1 MRAWMPWVVAGVVLL
16 LPTGVHAQQAPL
28 EDGGGERVASEE
40 GGGDGNVAGRAGSA
54 GVPRVT
60 DITTDADLP
69 TNDEF
74 TITVEFSE
82 AVSGFAINDIEV
94 VNGSTVS
101 SVREVS
107 AREYEFDV
115 EPDPDYEGVLTVR
128 IRTGAVRS
136 VSTNDPNESDDED
149 FAVDTVEP
157 ELQGATVDADELVL
171 EYDEDLDEDEVPREQ
186 RFDVTVDGVS
196 RFVDDISIRR
206 DRVTLTLETPVDR
219 GDRVLIDYE
228 HGSGGRIQDEAG
240 NEADE
245 FSNERVTNNTR
256 TSTRLPSA
264 PRDLTATADGKTV
277 IELDWRAPSS
287 SGTGGDITGYR
298 IEVSDDGGTT
308 WEIEESDTGDD
319 DTDYRHTGLREG
331 ETWHYRVSAW
341 NDEGRGPVSDVAS
354 ATTDSDLPG
363 APTGLTA
370 TANGQDRIDLSWTAP
385 TNEGDGI
392 IGYQIETREGTGGS
406 WTVEV
411 ANTNSTRTTY
421 SHRNL
426 DAGSTWYYRVSAIS
440 SEGEG
445 PPSNVAN
452 ATTVIGRPGR
462 PLALSAR
469 ADGRTRIALSWS
481 APSDDG
487 GARITGYRI
496 EVSRT
501 GTSGWLLVTRTT
513 SRTYTHTGLNPGSRR
528 FYRVAA
534 INSEGAGPF
543 SRVVSAVTQATV
555 PSAPSRLVATAH
567 GRTQINLSWRTPISN
582 GGATISGYRIEVSRD
597 NGNTWITRVANTGD
611 NATTY
616 MHTGLSP
623 ATTRHYRVSA
633 INSAGT
639 GPPSNVASATTD
651 ATVPGAPQRLRATA
665 NGQSRIDLAWEAPT
679 SDGGATI
686 TGYRIESS
694 SNRTTWRTL
703 RNNHPT
709 TSFSNVGLEPATTRH
724 YRVSAVN
731 VAGTGPASNIATATT
746 DATVPD
752 PPTALSATAD
762 GTSKIDLSW
771 TAPSYDG
778 GAALTGYR
786 IEVAES
792 GNGPWSNLVANT
804 NSTATTYSHTGLAP
818 ASTRYYRVF
827 AINSVG
833 SGRSSG
839 VVRATTDATVP
850 DPPTGLQATAVSPTQ
865 IDLTWVAPG
874 YDGGAPITG
883 YQVEISADAGSTW
896 GVLVPSTG
904 STGTSYSH
912 TGLEPGSTRHYR
924 VSATNAAGTG
934 LPSNVANASTDD
946 PVQRAGRVNAEVLPH
961 AVAALTSSTV
971 SAISGRIEAVAAGV
985 PHGRRATMGLIGS
998 GLNGAYLADP
1008 AGRGAGAFGDG
1019 PGRNPG
1025 MSRLL
1030 DGASFLLPVGGS
1042 GLQEAEGGLPGIA
1055 MWGSGEYQNLSRSRT
1070 GSVDWDGNMLNVHM
1084 GTDVQL
1090 RWDVLVGLAASR
1102 STGEFDFT
1110 DETGASEVDG
1120 TYMSEM
1126 TTVNPYAAWFLGRGG
1141 VTVWA
1146 TGGIG
1151 WGDVEIEDER
1161 QAVRG
1166 SGTTML
1172 TGAVGASGILL
1183 SSGSSKLRVRA
1194 EGWMSQAE
1202 VEGSAEVEA
1211 MSLEVRRGRLALEW
1225 QQGYRFAAGHEV
1237 AAVVEGGLRYDDGD
1251 GGNGE
1256 GAEVGG
1262 GLRYASPR
1270 SRLIVE
1276 GRGRV
1281 LATGHFGY
1289 EEWGVSGMIQ
1299 FDMHRRGE
1307 GLSMR
1312 LAPAWGEASSG
1323 VQQLW
1328 DRGVTDRM
1336 GTGLTPAR
1344 GRLDAE
1350 VEYGLPDFGGTP
1362 YGRLYM
1368 LDGGD
1373 RAFGTGVRYEISRVM
1388 NMRLEATR
1396 RESVLNGARHGLTL
1410 RGQLKF

>member
-16 LPTGVHAQQAPL
+16 PPTSAQAQQAPF
-28 EDGGGERVASEE
+28 EDGGGERVASVER
-40 GGGDGNVAGRAGSA
+40 GGDGKVAVRLGPR

-60 DITTDADLP
+60 SIETDADEP
-69 TNDEF
+69 ISERF
-74 TITVEFSE
+74 TVTVVFSE
-82 AVSGFAINDIEV
+82 DVDGFRENDIEV
-94 VNGSTVS
+94 DNGEVVG
-101 SVREVS
+101 SVTEVD
-107 AREYEFDV
+107 RDEYQFDV
-115 EPDPDYEGVLTVR
+115 TPEEDYEGTLTVR
-128 IRTGAVRS
+128 IRTNAVSS
-136 VSTNDPNESDDED
+136 VTTNDQNAAESENFD
-149 FAVDTVEP
+149 VDTIEP
-157 ELQGATVDADELVL
+157 TLDDATVDGDELVL
-171 EYDEDLDEDEVPREQ
+171 EYSENLDVDEIPRTQ
-186 RFDVTVDGVS
+186 RFNVEVDGTT
-196 RFVDDISIRR
+196 RFVDDVSIRR
-206 DRVTLTLETPVDR
+206 DRVTLTLESPVDR
-219 GDRVLIDYE
+219 GDRVRIDYE
-228 HGSGGRIQDEAG
+228 HGSGDRLQDLAG
-240 NEADE
+240 NEAPEVDN
-245 FSNERVTNNTR
+245 FRVTNNTQ

-264 PRDLTATADGKTV
+264 PRDLTATADGQTV

-287 SGTGGDITGYR
+287 SGTGGSITGYR

-308 WEIEESDTGDD
+308 WDIEESDTGDD
-319 DTDYRHTGLREG
+319 DTSYRHTGLRKG

-341 NDEGRGPVSDVAS
+341 NDEGRGPVSDTAS
-354 ATTDSDLPG
+354 ATTDSDVPG

-385 TNEGDGI
+385 TNEGTGI
-392 IGYQIETREGTGGS
+392 IGYQIEAREGTSGS
-406 WTVEV
+406 WTELE
-411 ANTNSTRTTY
+411 ANTNSTGTTY

-426 DAGSTWYYRVSAIS
+426 DPGAEWQYRVAAIS
-440 SEGEG
+440 SEGDG
-445 PPSNVAN
+445 PTSNVAS
-452 ATTVIGRPGR
+452 ATTEIGRPSQ
-462 PLALSAR
+462 PLALSATAVGQR
-469 ADGRTRIALSWS
+469 SIRLAWS
-481 APSDDG
+481 EPEKDG
-487 GARITGYRI
+487 GASITGYRI

-501 GTSGWLLVTRTT
+501 GTSGWLLVTANNRT
-513 SRTYTHTGLNPGSRR
+513 RTYTHTGLNPGSRR

-534 INSEGAGPF
+534 VNSQGAGPF
-543 SRVVSAVTQATV
+543 SRVASAVTAATV
-555 PSAPSRLVATAH
+555 PSAPSNLVATAH
-567 GRTQINLSWRTPISN
+567 GQNQINLSWRTPIAD
-582 GGATISGYRIEVSRD
+582 GGATISGYRIEESSDGGNNWRTRV
-597 NGNTWITRVANTGD
+597 GNTGNTLTR
-611 NATTY
+611 Y
-616 MHTGLSP
+616 EHKGLNP
-623 ATTRHYRVSA
+623 ATTRHYRVYA

-639 GPPSNVASATTD
+639 GPPSNVANATTD
-651 ATVPGAPQRLRATA
+651 ATVPGAPQRLTATA
-665 NGQSRIDLAWEAPT
+665 NGQSRIDLTWEAP
-679 SDGGATI
+679 SNDGGATI

-694 SNRTTWRTL
+694 SNKTSWRTL
-703 RNNHPT
+703 RSNHNG
-709 TSFSNVGLEPATTRH
+709 TSFSHSGLAPATTRH

-746 DATVPD
+746 DATVPG

-786 IEVAES
+786 IEYAAS
-792 GNGPWSNLVANT
+792 GNGPWTNLVANT
-804 NSTATTYSHTGLAP
+804 NSTATTHSDTGLDP
-818 ASTRYYRVF
+818 ATTRYYRVF

-850 DPPTGLQATAVSPTQ
+850 DAPTGLSAADVSPTQ
-865 IDLTWVAPG
+865 IDLTWTAPG
-874 YDGGAPITG
+874 YDGGAPITS

-896 GVLVPSTG
+896 GVLAPSTG

-924 VSATNAAGTG
+924 VSAINVAGTG

-961 AVAALTSSTV
+961 AVAALTASTV

-985 PHGRRATMGLIGS
+985 PYGRQATMGLLSSGLGGVDAGGFGPGS
-998 GLNGAYLADP
+998 GRD
-1008 AGRGAGAFGDG
+1008 RGMGQLF
-1019 PGRNPG
+1019 
-1025 MSRLL
+1025 
-1030 DGASFLLPVGGS
+1030 DGASFLLPLGGN
-1042 GLQEAEGGLPGIA
+1042 GMQQAAAGGIPNIA
-1055 MWGSGEYQNLSRSRT
+1055 AWGSGEYQNLSRSRT
-1070 GSVDWDGNMLNVHM
+1070 GSVDWDGNMLNMHV

-1090 RWDVLVGLAASR
+1090 RWDLLVGVAASR
-1102 STGEFDFT
+1102 SAGEFDFT

-1141 VTVWA
+1141 VVAWA
-1146 TGGIG
+1146 TGGFG

-1161 QAVRG
+1161 QALRR

-1172 TGAVGASGILL
+1172 SGAVGASGILV
-1183 SSGSSKLRVRA
+1183 STGSAKLRVRA
-1194 EGWMSQAE
+1194 EGWMTQAE

-1225 QQGYRFAAGHEV
+1225 QQGYRMFGGHEV
-1237 AAVVEGGLRYDDGD
+1237 SALVEGGLRYDDGD

-1336 GTGLTPAR
+1336 GTGLRPAR
-1344 GRLDAE
+1344 ARLDAE
-1350 VEYGLPDFGGTP
+1350 VEYGLVDFGGTP

-1410 RGQLKF
+1410 RGRLKF

>member
-16 LPTGVHAQQAPL
+16 PQTSVQAQQTPF
-28 EDGGGERVASEE
+28 EDGGGERVASVE
-40 GGGDGNVAGRAGSA
+40 GGRDGNVAERGGSA
-54 GVPRVT
+54 GVPRIT
-60 DITTDADLP
+60 SITTDEDLP
-69 TNDEF
+69 ANDEF
-74 TITVEFSE
+74 TVTVVFSE
-82 AVSGFAINDIEV
+82 AVDGFRGNDIEV
-94 VNGSTVS
+94 DNGDVTS
-101 SVREVS
+101 SVREIS
-107 AREYEFDV
+107 ADEYEFEV
-115 EPDPDYEGVLTVR
+115 TPDADFDGVLTVR
-128 IRTGAVRS
+128 IRTNAVES
-136 VSTNDPNESDDED
+136 VSTDDPNAAESET
-149 FAVDTVEP
+149 FEVDTIEP
-157 ELQGATVDADELVL
+157 ELEDATVEGDELVL
-171 EYDEDLDEDEVPREQ
+171 EYSENLDVDEVPRTQ
-186 RFDVTVDGVS
+186 RFNVEVDGTT
-196 RFVDDISIRR
+196 RFVDDITIRR
-206 DRVTLTLETPVDR
+206 DRVTLTLESAVDR
-219 GDRVLIDYE
+219 GDRVRIDYE
-228 HGSGGRIQDEAG
+228 HGSGDRLQDLAG
-240 NEADE
+240 NPAPEEDN
-245 FSNERVTNNTR
+245 FRVTNNTQ

-264 PRDLTATADGKTV
+264 PRDLTATADGQTV

-308 WEIEESDTGDD
+308 WEIEESDTGND
-319 DTDYRHTGLREG
+319 DTEYRHTRLRKG

-341 NDEGRGPVSDVAS
+341 NDEGRGPESEVAS
-354 ATTDSDLPG
+354 ATTDSDVPG

-385 TNEGDGI
+385 TNVGTGI
-392 IGYQIETREGTGGS
+392 IGYLIEAREGTRGS
-406 WTVEV
+406 WTDLV
-411 ANTNSTRTTY
+411 ANTNSTGTTY

-426 DAGSTWYYRVSAIS
+426 DPGSTWYYRVAALS
-440 SEGEG
+440 SEGDG
-445 PPSNVAN
+445 PTSNVAN
-452 ATTVIGRPGR
+452 ATTDIGRPSA
-462 PLALSAR
+462 PLALSAT
-469 ADGRTRIALSWS
+469 ADGRTRINLAWS

-487 GARITGYRI
+487 GAPITQYRI

-513 SRTYTHTGLNPGSRR
+513 SRSYTHTGLNPGSRR

-534 INSEGAGPF
+534 INSEGQGPF
-543 SRVVSAVTQATV
+543 SRVASAVTQATV
-555 PSAPSRLVATAH
+555 PSAPSNLVATAH
-567 GRTQINLSWRTPISN
+567 GQNQINLSWRTPISD
-582 GGATISGYRIEVSRD
+582 GGATISGYRIEVSSDGGNNWTTRV
-597 NGNTWITRVANTGD
+597 GNTGNTITRYEHKGLGPAN
-611 NATTY
+611 
-616 MHTGLSP
+616 
-623 ATTRHYRVSA
+623 TRHYRVYA

-639 GPPSNVASATTD
+639 GPPSNVANATTD
-651 ATVPGAPQRLRATA
+651 ATVPGAPQRLTATA
-665 NGQSRIDLAWEAPT
+665 NGQSRIDLAWEAPAN
-679 SDGGATI
+679 DGGAEI

-703 RNNHPT
+703 RSNHQGT
-709 TSFSNVGLEPATTRH
+709 TFSNVGLAPATTRH

-746 DATVPD
+746 DATIPG

-786 IEVAES
+786 IEFASS
-792 GNGPWSNLVANT
+792 GNGPWTNLVANT
-804 NSTATTYSHTGLAP
+804 NSTATTHSDTGLDP
-818 ASTRYYRVF
+818 ATTRYYRVF

-850 DPPTGLQATAVSPTQ
+850 DAPTGLNAADVSPTQ
-865 IDLTWVAPG
+865 IDLTWTAPG
-874 YDGGAPITG
+874 YDGGAPITS
-883 YQVEISADAGSTW
+883 YKVEISADAGSTW

-912 TGLEPGSTRHYR
+912 IGIEPGSTRHYR
-924 VSATNAAGTG
+924 VSAINAAGTG
-934 LPSNVANASTDD
+934 LPSNVAHASTDD

-961 AVAALTSSTV
+961 AVAALTASTV

-985 PHGRRATMGLIGS
+985 PYGRQSTMGLLSS
-998 GLNGAYLADP
+998 GLNGVEP
-1008 AGRGAGAFGDG
+1008 GGFG
-1019 PGRNPG
+1019 PGRDRG
-1025 MSRLL
+1025 MGQFL
-1030 DGASFLLPVGGS
+1030 DGASFLLPLGGS
-1042 GLQEAEGGLPGIA
+1042 GMQQAAAGGIPNIA
-1055 MWGSGEYQNLSRSRT
+1055 AWGSGEYQNLSRSRT
-1070 GSVDWDGNMLNVHM
+1070 GRVDWDGNMMNVHV

-1090 RWDVLVGLAASR
+1090 RWDILVGVAASR
-1102 STGEFDFT
+1102 SAGEFDFT
-1110 DETGASEVDG
+1110 DETGASGVDG

-1141 VTVWA
+1141 VVAWA
-1146 TGGIG
+1146 TGGFG

-1161 QAVRG
+1161 QALRR
-1166 SGTTML
+1166 SGTTL
-1172 TGAVGASGILL
+1172 LSGAVGASGILV
-1183 SSGSSKLRVRA
+1183 STGSAKLRVRA

-1225 QQGYRFAAGHEV
+1225 QQGYRFFGGHEV
-1237 AAVVEGGLRYDDGD
+1237 SALVEGGLRYDDGD
-1251 GGNGE
+1251 GANGE

-1299 FDMHRRGE
+1299 LDMHRRGE

-1336 GTGLTPAR
+1336 GAGLTPAR
-1344 GRLDAE
+1344 ARLDAE
-1350 VEYGLPDFGGTP
+1350 VEYGLTDFGGTP

-1373 RAFGTGVRYEISRVM
+1373 RAFGTGVRYEVSRVM

>member
-1 MRAWMPWVVAGVVLL
+1 MPWVVAGVVLL
-16 LPTGVHAQQAPL
+16 SPTGVQAQQAPI
-28 EDGGGERVASEE
+28 EDGGGEAMETAE
-40 GGGDGNVAGRAGSA
+40 GGRGGNVAERGGSA
-54 GVPRVT
+54 GVPRIT
-60 DITTDADLP
+60 SITTDEDLP
-69 TNDEF
+69 ANDEF
-74 TITVEFSE
+74 TVTVVFSE
-82 AVSGFAINDIEV
+82 AVDGFRGNDIEV
-94 VNGSTVS
+94 DNGDVTS
-101 SVREVS
+101 SVREIS
-107 AREYEFDV
+107 ADEYEFEV
-115 EPDPDYEGVLTVR
+115 TPDDDFDGVLTVR
-128 IRTGAVRS
+128 IRTNAVES
-136 VSTNDPNESDDED
+136 VSTDDPNAAESET
-149 FAVDTVEP
+149 FEVDTIEP
-157 ELQGATVDADELVL
+157 TLEDATVDGDELVL
-171 EYDEDLDEDEVPREQ
+171 EYSENLDVNEVPRPQ
-186 RFDVTVDGVS
+186 RFNVEVDGTT
-196 RFVDDISIRR
+196 RFVNDITIRR
-206 DRVTLTLETPVDR
+206 DRVTLTLESAVDR
-219 GDRVLIDYE
+219 GDRVRIDYE
-228 HGSGGRIQDEAG
+228 HGSGDRLQDLAG
-240 NEADE
+240 NEAPEEDN
-245 FSNERVTNNTR
+245 FRVTNNTQ
-256 TSTRLPSA
+256 TSTRVPSA
-264 PRDLTATADGKTV
+264 PRDLTATADGQTV

-308 WEIEESDTGDD
+308 WEIEESDTGND
-319 DTDYRHTGLREG
+319 DTEYRHTRLRKG

-341 NDEGRGPVSDVAS
+341 NDEGRGPVSDTAS
-354 ATTDSDLPG
+354 ATTDSDVPG

-385 TNEGDGI
+385 TNEGTGI
-392 IGYQIETREGTGGS
+392 IGYQIEAREGTSGS
-406 WTVEV
+406 WTDLV
-411 ANTNSTRTTY
+411 ANTNSTGTTY

-426 DAGSTWYYRVSAIS
+426 DPGSTWYYRVAALS
-440 SEGEG
+440 SEGDG

-452 ATTVIGRPGR
+452 ATTDIGRPSA
-462 PLALSAR
+462 PLALSAT
-469 ADGRTRIALSWS
+469 ADGRTRINLAWS

-487 GARITGYRI
+487 GAPITQYRI

-513 SRTYTHTGLNPGSRR
+513 SRSYTHTGLNPGSRR

-534 INSEGAGPF
+534 INSEGQGPF
-543 SRVVSAVTQATV
+543 SRVASAVTQATV
-555 PSAPSRLVATAH
+555 PSAPSNLVATAH
-567 GRTQINLSWRTPISN
+567 GQNQINLSWRTPISD
-582 GGATISGYRIEVSRD
+582 GGATISGYRIEVSSDGGNNWTTRV
-597 NGNTWITRVANTGD
+597 GNTGNTITR
-611 NATTY
+611 Y
-616 MHTGLSP
+616 EHKGLNP
-623 ATTRHYRVSA
+623 ASTRHYRVYA

-639 GPPSNVASATTD
+639 GPASNVANATTD
-651 ATVPGAPQRLRATA
+651 ATVPGAPTGLTATA
-665 NGQSRIDLAWEAPT
+665 NGQSRIDLAWKAPT
-679 SDGGATI
+679 NDGGAEI

-694 SNRTTWRTL
+694 SNKTSWKTL
-703 RNNHPT
+703 RSNHQGT
-709 TSFSNVGLEPATTRH
+709 TFSNVGLAPATTRH

-746 DATVPD
+746 DATVPG

-786 IEVAES
+786 IESAPN
-792 GNGPWSNLVANT
+792 GNGPWTNLVANT
-804 NSTATTYSHTGLAP
+804 GSTATTHSDTGLDP
-818 ASTRYYRVF
+818 ATTRYYRVF

-850 DPPTGLQATAVSPTQ
+850 NAPTGLNAADVSPTQ
-865 IDLTWVAPG
+865 IDLTWTAPA
-874 YDGGAPITG
+874 YDGGAPITS
-883 YQVEISADAGSTW
+883 YRVEISADGGSTW
-896 GVLVPSTG
+896 GVLVPSTA

-912 TGLEPGSTRHYR
+912 IGLEPGSTRHYR
-924 VSATNAAGTG
+924 VSATNIAGTG
-934 LPSNVANASTDD
+934 LPSNVASASTDD

-961 AVAALTSSTV
+961 AVAALTASTV

-985 PHGRRATMGLIGS
+985 PYGRQATMGLLSS
-998 GLNGAYLADP
+998 GLGGVD
-1008 AGRGAGAFGDG
+1008 GAGFG
-1019 PGRNPG
+1019 PGRGRDRG
-1025 MSRLL
+1025 MGQLF
-1030 DGASFLLPVGGS
+1030 DGASFLLPLGGS
-1042 GLQEAEGGLPGIA
+1042 GMQQAAAGGIPNIA
-1055 MWGSGEYQNLSRSRT
+1055 AWGSGEYQNLSRSRT
-1070 GSVDWDGNMLNVHM
+1070 GSVDWDGNMLNMHV

-1090 RWDVLVGLAASR
+1090 RWDLLVGVAASR
-1102 STGEFDFT
+1102 SAGEFDFT

-1141 VTVWA
+1141 VVAWA
-1146 TGGIG
+1146 TGGFG

-1161 QAVRG
+1161 QALRR
-1166 SGTTML
+1166 SNTTML
-1172 TGAVGASGILL
+1172 SGAVGASGILV
-1183 SSGSSKLRVRA
+1183 STGSAKLRVRA
-1194 EGWMSQAE
+1194 EGWMTQAE

-1225 QQGYRFAAGHEV
+1225 QQGYRLFGGHEV
-1237 AAVVEGGLRYDDGD
+1237 SALVEGGLRYDDGD

-1344 GRLDAE
+1344 ARLDAE
-1350 VEYGLPDFGGTP
+1350 VEYGLADFGGTP

-1410 RGQLKF
+1410 RGRLKF

>member
-16 LPTGVHAQQAPL
+16 PPTSAQAQQAPF
-28 EDGGGERVASEE
+28 EDGGGERVVGAE
-40 GGGDGNVAGRAGSA
+40 GGRDGNVAGRAGSA

-60 DITTDADLP
+60 DITADEDDLP
-69 TNDEF
+69 ANGEF
-74 TITVEFSE
+74 TVTVEFSE
-82 AVSGFAINDIEV
+82 AVDGFRSNDIEV
-94 VNGSTVS
+94 DNGSVTS

-107 AREYEFDV
+107 ADEYQFEV
-115 EPDPDYEGVLTVR
+115 TPDDDFEGLLTVR
-128 IRTGAVRS
+128 IRTGAVES
-136 VSTNDPNESDDED
+136 VSTDDPNAAESET
-149 FAVDTVEP
+149 FEVDTIEP
-157 ELQGATVDADELVL
+157 EFEDATVDGDELVL
-171 EYDEDLDEDEVPREQ
+171 EYSEDLDEDEVPREQ
-186 RFDVTVDGVS
+186 RFNVEVDGAS

-206 DRVTLTLETPVDR
+206 DRVTLTLESAVDR
-219 GDRVLIDYE
+219 GDRVRIDYE
-228 HGSGGRIQDEAG
+228 HGSVDRLQDLAG

-245 FSNERVTNNTR
+245 FSNERVTNNTQ

-264 PRDLTATADGKTV
+264 PRGLTATADGRTV
-277 IELDWRAPSS
+277 IELDWRAPVS

-319 DTDYRHTGLREG
+319 DTHYRHTGLREG

-341 NDEGRGPVSDVAS
+341 NDEGRGPVSNEAS
-354 ATTDSDLPG
+354 ATTDTDRPG

-370 TANGQDRIDLSWTAP
+370 TASGRDQIDLSWTAP

-392 IGYQIETREGTGGS
+392 TGYLIEVSTNAGNSWSDLEDDTR
-406 WTVEV
+406 
-411 ANTNSTRTTY
+411 STRTTF
-421 SHRNL
+421 SDTGL
-426 DAGSTWYYRVSAIS
+426 SAGTTRHYRVSAIS
-440 SEGEG
+440 SAGEG

-452 ATTVIGRPGR
+452 ATTAIGRPGQ

-469 ADGRTRIALSWS
+469 ADGRTSITLAWS

-487 GARITGYRI
+487 GASITGYRI

-501 GTSGWLLVTRTT
+501 GTSGWLLVTANHRTT
-513 SRTYTHTGLNPGSRR
+513 NYTHTGLNPGSRR

-534 INSEGAGPF
+534 VNSEGIGPF
-543 SRVVSAVTQATV
+543 SRVTSAVTQATV
-555 PSAPSRLVATAH
+555 PSAPSNLVATAH

-582 GGATISGYRIEVSRD
+582 GGATISGYRIEVSSD
-597 NGNTWITRVANTGD
+597 GGNNWTTRVANTGN

-616 MHTGLSP
+616 AHTGLSP
-623 ATTRHYRVSA
+623 ATTRHYRVYA

-639 GPPSNVASATTD
+639 GPASNVANATTD
-651 ATVPGAPQRLRATA
+651 ATVPGAPTRLTATA
-665 NGQSRIDLAWEAPT
+665 KGQSRIDLAWEAP
-679 SDGGATI
+679 SYDGGAAI

-694 SNRTTWRTL
+694 ANRTTWKTL
-703 RNNHPT
+703 RSNHQGT
-709 TSFSNVGLEPATTRH
+709 TFSNVGLAPATTRH

-731 VAGTGPASNIATATT
+731 VAGTGSPSNIATATT

-752 PPTALSATAD
+752 APTALSATAD
-762 GTSKIDLSW
+762 GTSQIDLSW

-778 GAALTGYR
+778 GAALTGYK
-786 IEVAES
+786 IEYAQS
-792 GNGPWSNLVANT
+792 GNGPWTNLVANT
-804 NSTATTYSHTGLAP
+804 NSTATTHSDTGLEP
-818 ASTRYYRVF
+818 ATTRYYRVF

-850 DPPTGLQATAVSPTQ
+850 DAPTGLQAADVSPTQ
-865 IDLTWVAPG
+865 IDLKWTAPG
-874 YDGGAPITG
+874 YDGGAPITS
-883 YQVEISADAGSTW
+883 YKVEISADAGSSW

-912 TGLEPGSTRHYR
+912 IGLEPGSTRHYR
-924 VSATNAAGTG
+924 VSAINAAGTG

-961 AVAALTSSTV
+961 AVAAMTSSTV

-985 PHGRRATMGLIGS
+985 PYGREATMGLLAS
-998 GLNGAYLADP
+998 GFG
-1008 AGRGAGAFGDG
+1008 GAGAAGFGPRG
-1019 PGRNPG
+1019 GRDRDMG
-1025 MSRLL
+1025 MGQLF
-1030 DGASFLLPVGGS
+1030 DGASFLLPLGGS
-1042 GLQEAEGGLPGIA
+1042 GMQQASAGGIPNIA
-1055 MWGSGEYQNLSRSRT
+1055 AWGSGEYQNLSRSRT
-1070 GSVDWDGNMLNVHM
+1070 GSVDWDGNMMNMHV

-1090 RWDVLVGLAASR
+1090 RWDLLVGVAASR
-1102 STGEFDFT
+1102 SAGEFDFT

-1141 VTVWA
+1141 VVAWA
-1146 TGGIG
+1146 TGGFG

-1161 QAVRG
+1161 QALRR
-1166 SGTTML
+1166 SGTTMMS
-1172 TGAVGASGILL
+1172 GAVGASGILV
-1183 SSGSSKLRVRA
+1183 STGSAKLRVRA

-1202 VEGSAEVEA
+1202 VERSAEVEA

-1225 QQGYRFAAGHEV
+1225 QQGYRLWGHEV
-1237 AAVVEGGLRYDDGD
+1237 SALVEGGLRYDDGD
-1251 GGNGE
+1251 AGNGE

-1281 LATGHFGY
+1281 LVNGHFGY

-1312 LAPAWGEASSG
+1312 LAPALGEASSG

-1328 DRGVTDRM
+1328 DRGMTDRM

-1362 YGRLYM
+1362 YGRLYV

-1388 NMRLEATR
+1388 NMRIEATR
-1396 RESVLNGARHGLTL
+1396 RESVLNGARHGVTL

>member
-1 MRAWMPWVVAGVVLL
+1 M
-16 LPTGVHAQQAPL
+16 T
-28 EDGGGERVASEE
+28 
-40 GGGDGNVAGRAGSA
+40 
-54 GVPRVT
+54 
-60 DITTDADLP
+60 ITTDADLP
-69 TNDEF
+69 TKDVF
-74 TITVEFSE
+74 KVTVRFSE
-82 AVSGFAINDIEV
+82 DVTGFTLRDVEV
-94 VNGSTVS
+94 DRGLTVS
-101 SVREVS
+101 VLEIVS
-107 AREYEFDV
+107 ARVYRFDV
-115 EPDPDYEGVLTVR
+115 QPDDNYDGDLTVT
-128 IRTGAVRS
+128 IRAGAVS
-136 VSTNDPNESDDED
+136 SDTDDPNVEYSED
-149 FAVDTVEP
+149 FAVDTKAP
-157 ELQGATVDADELVL
+157 ELEDAEVDGDELIL
-171 EYDEDLDEDEVPREQ
+171 TYDEPLDEDSEPGTGRFEVRVGSSRHFPER
-186 RFDVTVDGVS
+186 VTI
-196 RFVDDISIRR
+196 DDDEVILRLEDPVEST
-206 DRVTLTLETPVDR
+206 DRVH
-219 GDRVLIDYE
+219 IDYDPPNRD
-228 HGSGGRIQDEAG
+228 GIQDLAG
-240 NEADE
+240 NEAPP
-245 FSNERVTNNTR
+245 FSGERVTNNTPVSNR
-256 TSTRLPSA
+256 FPSA
-264 PRDLTATADGKTV
+264 PRDLTATADGQTV
-277 IELDWRAPSS
+277 IELDWRAPAS
-287 SGTGGDITGYR
+287 SGTGGSITGYR

-308 WEIEESDTGDD
+308 WDIEENDTGND
-319 DTDYRHTGLREG
+319 DTDYRHTGLRKG

-341 NDEGRGPVSDVAS
+341 NDEGRGPASNEAS
-354 ATTDSDLPG
+354 ATTDSDVPG

-385 TNEGDGI
+385 TNEGTGI
-392 IGYQIETREGTGGS
+392 IGYQIEAREGTGGS

-426 DAGSTWYYRVSAIS
+426 DAGSTWYYRVAALS
-440 SEGEG
+440 SEGDG
-445 PPSNVAN
+445 PTSNVAN
-452 ATTVIGRPGR
+452 ATTDVGRPSA
-462 PLALSAR
+462 PLALSAT
-469 ADGRTRIALSWS
+469 ADGRTRIRLAWS
-481 APSDDG
+481 APQDNG
-487 GARITGYRI
+487 GASITGYRI

-513 SRTYTHTGLNPGSRR
+513 SRSYTHTGLNPGSRR
-528 FYRVAA
+528 YYRVAA
-534 INSEGAGPF
+534 INSEGTGPF
-543 SRVVSAVTQATV
+543 SRVASAVTEATV
-555 PSAPSRLVATAH
+555 PSAPSNLVATAH
-567 GRTQINLSWRTPISN
+567 GQSQINLSWRTPISD
-582 GGATISGYRIEVSRD
+582 GGATISGYRIEVSSDGGSNWTTRV
-597 NGNTWITRVANTGD
+597 GNTGNNITR
-611 NATTY
+611 Y
-616 MHTGLSP
+616 EHKGLNP
-623 ATTRHYRVSA
+623 ATTRHYRVYA

-639 GPPSNVASATTD
+639 GPPSNVANATTD
-651 ATVPGAPQRLRATA
+651 ATVPGAPTGLTATA
-665 NGQSRIDLAWEAPT
+665 NGQSRIDLAWKAPT
-679 SDGGATI
+679 NDGGAEI

-694 SNRTTWRTL
+694 DNRRTWKTL
-703 RNNHPT
+703 RSNHRGT
-709 TSFSNVGLEPATTRH
+709 TFSNVGLAPATTRH

-731 VAGTGPASNIATATT
+731 VAGTGSASNIATATT

-786 IEVAES
+786 IEYAPS
-792 GNGPWSNLVANT
+792 GNGPWTNLVANT
-804 NSTATTYSHTGLAP
+804 NSTATTHSDTNLQP
-818 ASTRYYRVF
+818 ATTRYYRVF

-850 DPPTGLQATAVSPTQ
+850 DAPTGLNAADVSPTQ
-865 IDLTWVAPG
+865 IDLTWTAPG
-874 YDGGAPITG
+874 YDGGAPITS
-883 YQVEISADAGSTW
+883 YRVEVSADAGSTW

-912 TGLEPGSTRHYR
+912 IGLEPGSTRHYR
-924 VSATNAAGTG
+924 VSAINAAGTG

-961 AVAALTSSTV
+961 AVAAMTSSTV

-985 PHGRRATMGLIGS
+985 PYGRQATMGLLAS
-998 GLNGAYLADP
+998 GFG
-1008 AGRGAGAFGDG
+1008 GAGTMGFG
-1019 PGRNPG
+1019 PGLGRDRDLDMG
-1025 MSRLL
+1025 QLF
-1030 DGASFLLPVGGS
+1030 DGASFLLPLGGS
-1042 GLQEAEGGLPGIA
+1042 GMQQAAAGGIPNIA
-1055 MWGSGEYQNLSRSRT
+1055 AWGSGEYQNLSRSRT
-1070 GSVDWDGNMLNVHM
+1070 GSVDWDGNMMNMHV

-1090 RWDVLVGLAASR
+1090 RWDVLVGVAASR
-1102 STGEFDFT
+1102 SAGEFDFT

-1141 VTVWA
+1141 VVAWA
-1146 TGGIG
+1146 TGGFG

-1161 QAVRG
+1161 QALRR
-1166 SGTTML
+1166 SGTTMMS
-1172 TGAVGASGILL
+1172 GAVGASGILV
-1183 SSGSSKLRVRA
+1183 STGSGKLRVRA

-1202 VEGSAEVEA
+1202 VERSAEVEA

-1225 QQGYRFAAGHEV
+1225 QQGYRLRGHEV
-1237 AAVVEGGLRYDDGD
+1237 SALVEGGLRYDDGD
-1251 GGNGE
+1251 AGNGE

-1281 LATGHFGY
+1281 LVNGHFGY

-1328 DRGVTDRM
+1328 DRGMTDRM

-1344 GRLDAE
+1344 ARLDAE
-1350 VEYGLPDFGGTP
+1350 AEYGLPGFGGTP
-1362 YGRLYM
+1362 YGRLYV

-1373 RAFGTGVRYEISRVM
+1373 RAFGTGVRYEVSRVM

-1396 RESVLNGARHGLTL
+1396 RESALNGARHGLTL

>member
-16 LPTGVHAQQAPL
+16 PQTGVQAQQAPF
-28 EDGGGERVASEE
+28 EDGGGERAVGVE
-40 GGGDGNVAGRAGSA
+40 GGSDGNVAGRGGVR
-54 GVPRVT
+54 GVPTVTMTSNMSHPTNEVFRITFVFSEDVTGFNTGDVDIANGSRDSSLERVT
-60 DITTDADLP
+60 D
-69 TNDEF
+69 N
-74 TITVEFSE
+74 
-82 AVSGFAINDIEV
+82 
-94 VNGSTVS
+94 
-101 SVREVS
+101 
-107 AREYEFDV
+107 EYWIDV
-115 EPDPDYEGVLTVR
+115 EPDDDYDGPVTVS
-128 IRTGAVRS
+128 IDAGSVRS
-136 VSTNDPNESDDED
+136 QRDNQPNDDISED
-149 FAVDTVEP
+149 FEVDTKAPVLEDA
-157 ELQGATVDADELVL
+157 EVDGDELIL
-171 EYDEDLDEDEVPREQ
+171 TYNEDLDENSEPNTGRFIVSVGSADDFPDRVRIRGDEV
-186 RFDVTVDGVS
+186 
-196 RFVDDISIRR
+196 I
-206 DRVTLTLETPVDR
+206 LTLADAVER
-219 GDRVLIDYE
+219 GDNVLIEYDPPNR
-228 HGSGGRIQDEAG
+228 GGIQDEAG
-240 NEADE
+240 NEAPAFRGEEVD
-245 FSNERVTNNTR
+245 NNTPASNR
-256 TSTRLPSA
+256 YPSA
-264 PRDLTATADGKTV
+264 PRDLTATADGQTV

-287 SGTGGDITGYR
+287 SGTGGSIIGYR

-308 WEIEESDTGDD
+308 WEIEERDTGDD
-319 DTDYRHTGLREG
+319 DTDYRHTGLRKG
-331 ETWHYRVSAW
+331 ETWHYRVSAL
-341 NDEGRGPVSDVAS
+341 NDDGRGPVSNVAS
-354 ATTDSDLPG
+354 ATTDSDVPG

-385 TNEGDGI
+385 TNVGTGI
-392 IGYQIETREGTGGS
+392 TGYQIEAREGTRGS
-406 WTVEV
+406 WTVHV

-426 DAGSTWYYRVSAIS
+426 DAGSTWYYRVAALS
-440 SEGEG
+440 SEGDG
-445 PPSNVAN
+445 PTSNVAN
-452 ATTVIGRPGR
+452 ATTDIGRPGP
-462 PLALSAR
+462 PLALSAT
-469 ADGRTRIALSWS
+469 AVGQNRIRLAWS
-481 APSDDG
+481 PPTDDG
-487 GARITGYRI
+487 GASITSYRI

-501 GTSGWLLVTRTT
+501 GTSGWLLVTANNRTT
-513 SRTYTHTGLNPGSRR
+513 SYTHPGLSPGSRR

-534 INSEGAGPF
+534 INSEGFTGPF
-543 SRVVSAVTQATV
+543 SRVASAVTEATV
-555 PSAPSRLVATAH
+555 PSAPSNLVATAH
-567 GRTQINLSWRTPISN
+567 GQNQINLSWRTPISD
-582 GGATISGYRIEVSRD
+582 GGATISGYRIEVSSDGGNNWTTRV
-597 NGNTWITRVANTGD
+597 GNTGNNITR
-611 NATTY
+611 Y
-616 MHTGLSP
+616 EHKGLNP
-623 ATTRHYRVSA
+623 ATTRHYRVYA

-639 GPPSNVASATTD
+639 GPASNVANATTD
-651 ATVPGAPQRLRATA
+651 ATVPGAPRRLTATA

-679 SDGGATI
+679 NDGGAAI

-694 SNRTTWRTL
+694 ANRTTWKTL
-703 RNNHPT
+703 RSNHQGT
-709 TSFSNVGLEPATTRH
+709 TFSNVGLAPATTRH
-724 YRVSAVN
+724 YRVYAVN
-731 VAGTGPASNIATATT
+731 VAGTGSASNIATATT
-746 DATVPD
+746 DATIPD

-786 IEVAES
+786 IEVAEG

-818 ASTRYYRVF
+818 ASTRYYRVS
-827 AINSVG
+827 AINPVG

-850 DPPTGLQATAVSPTQ
+850 DAPTGLTATAVSPTQ
-865 IDLTWVAPG
+865 IDLAWTAPG

-883 YQVEISADAGSTW
+883 YKVEISADAGSTW

-904 STGTSYSH
+904 STSSSYSH
-912 TGLEPGSTRHYR
+912 TGLDPGSTRHYR
-924 VSATNAAGTG
+924 ISAINAAGTG

-961 AVAALTSSTV
+961 AVAAMTSSTI

-985 PHGRRATMGLIGS
+985 PYGRQATMGLLAS
-998 GLNGAYLADP
+998 GFG
-1008 AGRGAGAFGDG
+1008 GAGAAGFG
-1019 PGRNPG
+1019 PGRGGDRDLG
-1025 MSRLL
+1025 MGQLF
-1030 DGASFLLPVGGS
+1030 DGASFLLPLGGS
-1042 GLQEAEGGLPGIA
+1042 GIQQAAAGGIPNIA
-1055 MWGSGEYQNLSRSRT
+1055 AWGSGEYQNLSRSRT
-1070 GSVDWDGNMLNVHM
+1070 GSVDWDGTMMNLHV

-1090 RWDVLVGLAASR
+1090 RWDVLVGVAASR
-1102 STGEFDFT
+1102 SAGEFDFT

-1141 VTVWA
+1141 VVAWA
-1146 TGGIG
+1146 TGGFG

-1161 QAVRG
+1161 QALRR
-1166 SGTTML
+1166 SGTTMVS
-1172 TGAVGASGILL
+1172 GAVGASGILV
-1183 SSGSSKLRVRA
+1183 STGSSKLRVRA

-1202 VEGSAEVEA
+1202 VERSAEVEA

-1225 QQGYRFAAGHEV
+1225 QQGYRFWGHEV
-1237 AAVVEGGLRYDDGD
+1237 AALVEGGLRYDDGD
-1251 GGNGE
+1251 AGNGE

-1281 LATGHFGY
+1281 LVNGHFGY

-1328 DRGVTDRM
+1328 DRGMTDRM
-1336 GTGLTPAR
+1336 GTGLTPAS

-1350 VEYGLPDFGGTP
+1350 VEYGLAEFGGTP
-1362 YGRLYM
+1362 YGRLYV

-1396 RESVLNGARHGLTL
+1396 RESLLNGARHGLTL